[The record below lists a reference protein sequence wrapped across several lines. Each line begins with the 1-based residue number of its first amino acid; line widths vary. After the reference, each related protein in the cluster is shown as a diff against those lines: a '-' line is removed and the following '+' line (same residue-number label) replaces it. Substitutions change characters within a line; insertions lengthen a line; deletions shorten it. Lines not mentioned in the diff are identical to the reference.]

1 MQAYTPTKKSLPSW
15 MMMNEQTSQHW
26 MNSLSVDME
35 ITGKDL
41 GFSQADIDD
50 GISQRDLAKFQHMCT
65 EDHLWTLNTNLT
77 NQKVSR
83 ACDSAAMKYP
93 EFVIRHAACHR
104 AMTNVM
110 NTGKPSTFRDLNDL
124 SCSMYSPISGE
135 MYPEYAKCLKSDA
148 VDNVDCRRTCYVYPN
163 QKGCELIVAGLS
175 AEERATKLREL
186 SASMSPDDV
195 PQPMRPGDALPPN
208 IEPVPEPE
216 PTVVIAASMRSV
228 SPTAVQFAYVDPKTN
243 KAVVVKKTLV
253 DMYKPTDKVTV
264 VLDKKTNKFVGL
276 RKK

>member
-1 MQAYTPTKKSLPSW
+1 MQVYTPTKKSLPSW

-26 MNSLSVDME
+26 MNSLGVDME

-50 GISQRDLAKFQHMCT
+50 GISQRESAKLQHMCN
-65 EDHLWTLNTNLT
+65 EDHPWSLARMT

-110 NTGKPSTFRDLNDL
+110 NIGVPSTHAGKNDF
-124 SCSMYSPISGE
+124 SCSMYSPISGK

-175 AEERATKLREL
+175 AEERASKLREL

-195 PQPMRPGDALPPN
+195 PQPMKPGDDPPQPKP
-208 IEPVPEPE
+208 EPVPEP
-216 PTVVIAASMRSV
+216 TVIIAASMRSV
-228 SPTAVQFAYVDPKTN
+228 SPTAVQFAYVDPKTK

-253 DMYKPTDKVTV
+253 DMYKPTDRVTV